1 MAERVSKITKTVRRT
16 LNVAPYENLDVS
28 VSFEEEVT
36 WENLKERQEKSNNMT
51 KLLLKDYNKTLRDVC
66 QNMGVQVKGTNAESV
81 ESVNVGEKQEVSEKE
96 FDGV

>member
-16 LNVAPYENLDVS
+16 LNVAPYENVDVS

-66 QNMGVQVKGTNAESV
+66 QNMGVKIKGTNADKV
-81 ESVNVGEKQEVSEKE
+81 ESVNLDEKQEVSEKE